1 MNVRF
6 RGLGSCVAVLMLAQ
20 FSAALAA
27 DTKPSWPNIVFIL
40 ADDYGIPG
48 VGCYGGNHKTPN
60 LDALAKGGTRF
71 ENCFAAPLCGPT
83 RALLMTGRYAF
94 RTGML
99 TNGTGAAVSPD
110 REVCIARV
118 LKEAG
123 YATAVA
129 GKWRQLQY
137 FQTQADAQKWGFD
150 EFMTWGA
157 RGVSDEAAAEADDD
171 TPKKKKQNKQAKKEA
186 KEKGERYWE
195 PDYNLNGK
203 PLADVEGK
211 YGPDLL
217 HNFVVDFIERHREG
231 PFFVYYPTPLIHGP
245 ILRTPDSQ
253 PDGKK
258 NHYEDNIAYLDKL
271 VGKLVAEL
279 DRLKLRDNT
288 LIVFTGDNG
297 STETGT
303 INGRK
308 VDGRK
313 SNLLEGGSRV
323 PLIVNWPGVTPA
335 GAVRKDL
342 VDFSDLFPTFA
353 EVAGA
358 KLPNGVKIDG
368 HSFAAAIKGEIGQP
382 RDWVYVQLGEK
393 RYVRDATWKL
403 NNDGEFFDMRDAPFN
418 QFLLTKPTGYAKAAR
433 EELQKVLDG
442 LISED
447 KAAETPAKKK
457 KKKATQASA
466 TEETRI
472 QHGEKRLAT
481 AE

>member
-1 MNVRF
+1 MIARYRF
-6 RGLGSCVAVLMLAQ
+6 VVCCVAMILLTQ
-20 FSAALAA
+20 ITALSAA
-27 DTKPSWPNIVFIL
+27 DTKPPRPNIVFIL
-40 ADDYGIPG
+40 ADDFGIPG
-48 VGCYGGNHKTPN
+48 VGCYGGAHKTPN

-71 ENCFAAPLCGPT
+71 ENCFSAPLCGPT
-83 RALLMTGRYAF
+83 RAMLMTGRYAF

-99 TNGTGAAVSPD
+99 TNGTGPAVSPD

-118 LKEAG
+118 LKQAG

-137 FQTQADAQKWGFD
+137 FQTKADAERWGFD
-150 EFMTWGA
+150 EFLTWGA
-157 RGVSDEAAAEADDD
+157 RGGNDEAEADDAA
-171 TPKKKKQNKQAKKEA
+171 PKKKKQNKQAKKEA

-203 PLADVEGK
+203 ALEDVEGK

-217 HNFVVDFIERHREG
+217 HNFVVDFIERHRER

-245 ILRTPDSQ
+245 ILRTPDTDSK
-253 PDGKK
+253 GKK
-258 NHYEDNIAYLDKL
+258 QSLYEDNIAYLDKL
-271 VGKLVAEL
+271 IGKLVSEL

-297 STETGT
+297 SVPHEN

-308 VDGRK
+308 VDGHK
-313 SNLLEGGSRV
+313 SDLLEGGSRV

-335 GAVRKDL
+335 GGVRKDL
-342 VDFSDLFPTFA
+342 IDFSDLFPTFA

-368 HSFAAAIKGEIGQP
+368 HSFAAAIKGEKGQP

-393 RYVRDATWKL
+393 RYVRDVGWKL
-403 NNDGEFFDMRDAPFN
+403 NNDGEFFDMRDAPFE
-418 QFLLTKPTGYAKAAR
+418 QAAVTKPTAEATAAR
-433 EELQKVLDG
+433 EKLQVVLDG
-442 LISED
+442 LISESKD
-447 KAAETPAKKK
+447 ATAPTKKK
-457 KKKATQASA
+457 KKK
-466 TEETRI
+466 
-472 QHGEKRLAT
+472 
-481 AE
+481 

>member
-1 MNVRF
+1 MIAR
-6 RGLGSCVAVLMLAQ
+6 SCWASFCAAMLVLAPISKL
-20 FSAALAA
+20 SAAE
-27 DTKPSWPNIVFIL
+27 TKPSRPNIVFIL

-48 VGCYGGNHKTPN
+48 VGCYGGDHKTPN

-99 TNGTGAAVSPD
+99 TNGTGAAVTPE

-118 LKEAG
+118 LKQVG

-150 EFMTWGA
+150 EFMTWGGGKA
-157 RGVSDEAAAEADDD
+157 DMQAEADDA
-171 TPKKKKQNKQAKKEA
+171 PKKNKAKKQAKQEA
-186 KEKGERYWE
+186 KQTGERYWE
-195 PDYNLNGK
+195 PAYNHNGK

-217 HNFVVDFIERHREG
+217 HDFAVDFIERHREG

-245 ILRTPDSQ
+245 ILKTPDSGN
-253 PDGKK
+253 DGKK
-258 NHYEDNIAYLDKL
+258 SHYEDNIAYLDKL
-271 VGKLVAEL
+271 VGKLIAEL

-297 STETGT
+297 SVPHESVH
-303 INGRK
+303 GRK
-308 VDGRK
+308 VDGHK
-313 SNLLEGGSRV
+313 SDLLEGGSRV

-358 KLPNGVKIDG
+358 KLPDGVKIDG
-368 HSFAAAIKGEIGQP
+368 HSFAAAIKGEKGQP

-393 RYVRDATWKL
+393 RYVRDAGWKL
-403 NNDGEFFDMRDAPFN
+403 NNDGEFFDMSNAPFE
-418 QFLLTKPTGYAKAAR
+418 QVAVTKPTAESKVAR
-433 EELQKVLDG
+433 EKLQAVLDR
-442 LISED
+442 LIEED
-447 KAAETPAKKK
+447 KGDAPAKKK
-457 KKKATQASA
+457 KKNKA
-466 TEETRI
+466 
-472 QHGEKRLAT
+472 
-481 AE
+481 

>member
-1 MNVRF
+1 MIVRSRWAGF
-6 RGLGSCVAVLMLAQ
+6 CFVMLVLVQISTL
-20 FSAALAA
+20 SAA
-27 DTKPSWPNIVFIL
+27 DTKPSRPNIVFIL

-118 LKEAG
+118 LKQAG

-150 EFMTWGA
+150 EFLTWG
-157 RGVSDEAAAEADDD
+157 GGQGDMEAEAEDA
-171 TPKKKKQNKQAKKEA
+171 PKKNKAKKQAKQEA

-195 PDYNLNGK
+195 PAYNHNGK

-217 HNFVVDFIERHREG
+217 HNFVINFIERHRDG

-297 STETGT
+297 STEAGT

-335 GAVRKDL
+335 GVVRKDL

-358 KLPNGVKIDG
+358 KLPAGVKIDG
-368 HSFAAAIKGEIGQP
+368 HSFAAAIKGEQGTP

-393 RYVRDATWKL
+393 RYVRTAGWKL
-403 NNDGEFFDMRDAPFN
+403 NNDGEFFDMHDAPFE
-418 QFLLTKPTGYAKAAR
+418 QIAVKEPTGDAKAAR
-433 EELQKVLDG
+433 DKLQAVLDG
-442 LISED
+442 LISESKD
-447 KAAETPAKKK
+447 TAKPTTKKK
-457 KKKATQASA
+457 RNKA
-466 TEETRI
+466 
-472 QHGEKRLAT
+472 
-481 AE
+481 